1 MPLDFWRT
9 VTRFESEKIVPVV
22 ALRNTLGVVL
32 ALIAGVAAGSLST
45 GLIGSIGALNVS
57 FSDRQDPYVQR
68 ARRMLAASVLVGLA
82 VLAGGLA
89 GRNPTAAVLV
99 TAVSGFAAG
108 MMVALGTTAAD
119 IGLVTLVTMIVFAGQ
134 PMNAGKAAP
143 AALAA
148 LAGGILQTSFA
159 LALWPVRRHEP
170 ERRVLADLY
179 LDLARLA
186 PSPATTAPAAG
197 TRMTEAQKSLAT
209 LSARTVAGERYL
221 LLLSQA
227 EGIRLGLLALGRL
240 RIRLARD
247 PRASAC
253 TSILDR
259 AFELSST
266 LLRAISNILRARDAA
281 GVNSIPEEFQILAD
295 TLRDRHAAECSP
307 ESTGMVREARFQLD
321 ALAGRFRAAADL
333 AAHSTER
340 GSAEFERH
348 ETRQPAKLRLGSML
362 ATLRANLSLQSA
374 SCRHAIRLA
383 GCLAVGHG
391 LGMILHGRRSYWVPM
406 TIALV
411 LKPDF
416 GATFSRGVLRLG
428 GTFVGLVFTTA
439 LFHRFHPD
447 LVTQMALVAAATFV
461 LRCLGPANYGILTA
475 AVSALVVL
483 LIAATGVPPR
493 EVIAARGLNTALGG
507 AIALL
512 GYLVWPTWERTRV
525 PEALALM
532 LDAYREYFH
541 VVREAYLTSGTPLN
555 AELDR
560 TRLAARL
567 ARSNAEASVDRVRSE
582 PGRSQQEAHLL
593 AAMLASSHR
602 FVHAAMALEAGLARG
617 LPAPAREPF
626 QTLTHHVELT
636 LHSLAAALRGSPVSH
651 EELPDLREDH
661 RALVHS
667 GDSGVERHTLVNVEA
682 DRIVNSVNTLAEQ
695 VLRFSAPGQSPRRQH
710 GLQPAHP
717 PEG

>member
-9 VTRFESEKIVPVV
+9 ITRFESDKIAPVV
-22 ALRNTLGVVL
+22 ALRNTLGVAL
-32 ALIAGVAAGSLST
+32 PLIAGVAAGSMPT

-57 FSDRQDPYVQR
+57 FSDREDRYIQR
-68 ARRMLAASVLVGLA
+68 ARRMLAASLLVGAA

-89 GRNPTAAVLV
+89 GQSRTAAVLV
-99 TAVSGFAAG
+99 TAISGFAAG

-119 IGLVTLVTMIVFAGQ
+119 IGLVTLVTLIVFAGQ
-134 PMNAGKAAP
+134 PMDAGKAVP

-148 LAGGILQTSFA
+148 LAGGILQTGFA

-186 PSPATTAPAAG
+186 PSPASEAPAAG
-197 TRMTEAQKSLAT
+197 TQMTEAQKSLAT
-209 LSARTVAGERYL
+209 LSAHTIAGERYL

-227 EGIRLGLLALGRL
+227 ERIRLGLLALARL
-240 RIRLARD
+240 KIRLARD

-259 AFELSST
+259 AFEVSST
-266 LLRAISNILRARDAA
+266 LLRAASGILRTRE
-281 GVNSIPEEFQILAD
+281 VTSIDPILDEFQRLAD
-295 TLRDRHAAECSP
+295 TLRDRHEAECSP
-307 ESTGMVREARFQLD
+307 ESAGMAREARFLLD

-333 AAHSTER
+333 AAHATER
-340 GSAEFERH
+340 GSAEFELR
-348 ETRQPAKLRLGSML
+348 ETRQPPKLRLESML

-383 GCLAVGHG
+383 GSVAVGQG
-391 LGMILHGRRSYWVPM
+391 LGTILPGRRSYWIPM
-406 TIALV
+406 TICLV

-416 GATFSRGVLRLG
+416 GTTFSRGVLRLG
-428 GTFVGLVFTTA
+428 GTFIGLVFTTA
-439 LFHRFHPD
+439 LFHLFQPD
-447 LVTQMALVAAATFV
+447 LETQIALVAATTFV

-483 LIAATGVPPR
+483 LIAATGVHPK
-493 EVIAARGLNTALGG
+493 EVIAARGLNTAAGG

-512 GYLVWPTWERTRV
+512 AYLVWPTWERTRV
-525 PEALALM
+525 SEALALM

-541 VVREAYLTSGTPLN
+541 VLREAYLTSGTPLS

-560 TRLAARL
+560 ARLAARL
-567 ARSNAEASVDRVRSE
+567 ARSNAEASVDRVSSE
-582 PGRSQQEAHLL
+582 PGASKQEANLL

-602 FVHAAMALEAGLARG
+602 FVHAAMTLEAALARG
-617 LPAPAREPF
+617 RPAPAREAF
-626 QTLTHHVELT
+626 QTFTHDVELT
-636 LHSLAAALRGSPVSH
+636 LHSLAAALLGSPVSR
-651 EELPDLREDH
+651 EDLPDLREDH
-661 RALVHS
+661 RALAHS
-667 GDSGVERHTLVNVEA
+667 GDSGVQRYALVNVEA

-695 VLRFSAPGQSPRRQH
+695 VLRFSVPGQSPWRQH

-717 PEG
+717 AES